1 MTDTPSETHPETLPE
16 AQTPADSAEILVGD
30 VNTSFDPLEPEE
42 IAPVVSDPLDA
53 TPPPVAE
60 EREAGPPP
68 PPLQAASDSSNQ
80 KLLGCLRDILLV
92 LISVILGAAFALT
105 ILLGLNGTLF
115 LNDRDKTTYL
125 EVNLK
130 TMQNRQEELE
140 KRQSEQKDAI
150 ATTEALMQAQDSAL
164 QMLDGRTQA
173 LEEAQKR
180 QVADIEALQARS
192 DEIEQT
198 ADVTR
203 QKVADIQTRQ
213 DDLADQVTGLDD
225 QIGAIQD
232 DIAKFEKTAARFDK
246 FVTGL
251 VALIAEVTPEEAE
264 ASAVVTATTP
274 AASLPVT
281 ATVTMTPTRPAPP
294 VATITPEGE
303 SSALELFPPTRPLPT
318 PAAGRSIVFG
328 LVWLD
333 ANENG
338 VPDADETVLPGV
350 RITLQDA
357 SGAPLLSMVT
367 GADGRFAFINMPPG
381 DYHLQVTPPA
391 NSSLNTPD
399 VQAVTA
405 VDDERVE
412 INFGLTSP

>member
-180 QVADIEALQARS
+180 Q
-192 DEIEQT
+192 
-198 ADVTR
+198 
-203 QKVADIQTRQ
+203 VADIQTRQ